1 MPQPVG
7 LGIAIL
13 HRLPLELPSPPRQP
27 PRLSRLP
34 PMTST
39 PGSFGTLA
47 NSGPVALSFA
57 ASSFA
62 GFLGGPASGGAAD
75 SSGLSKFKAMPP
87 PSLPLS
93 HPPASPSSFLNAL
106 SGFLDSPILLTPSVS
121 MHGLV
126 SRA

>member
-1 MPQPVG
+1 
-7 LGIAIL
+7 
-13 HRLPLELPSPPRQP
+13 
-27 PRLSRLP
+27 
-34 PMTST
+34 MTST

-93 HPPASPSSFLNAL
+93 HPQASPSHPQASPSSFLNAF

-121 MHGLV
+121 MHGLI

>member
-1 MPQPVG
+1 
-7 LGIAIL
+7 
-13 HRLPLELPSPPRQP
+13 
-27 PRLSRLP
+27 
-34 PMTST
+34 MTST

-93 HPPASPSSFLNAL
+93 HPQASPSSFLNAF

-121 MHGLV
+121 MHGLI